1 MTVVD
6 FIFENFY
13 IIMEEYTAVVVVVV
27 VVVIIIIL
35 IFMQGIY
42 NYSLTRVWR
51 RIMHHLVYSDKY
63 FVARID

>member
-27 VVVIIIIL
+27 VVVIIII
-35 IFMQGIY
+35 IIIIIGTATATHKE
-42 NYSLTRVWR
+42 SL
-51 RIMHHLVYSDKY
+51 SP
-63 FVARID
+63 